1 MRQERNGERRQEA
14 RQKRDLRRNWPEPLM
29 EPACPTVAEK
39 GNQTRGSL
47 ESVDVQL
54 ILTCDDDSSK
64 PGDNVALI
72 EKRGASMRQV
82 VGPHGDGC
90 DCGGGHLYIG
100 LRGGRLSV
108 ADGQERGGGG
118 CKARAGC
125 CAVRP
130 KYCTEHPCSLS
141 SCLAFTSTTR
151 QILPPR
157 LPSDPSKWKRNNKFQ
172 LKMMIVRQVC
182 SGSRFSGEAIGCHL
196 R

>member
-39 GNQTRGSL
+39 GNHGQCGVDRKERCEYEAGSWT
-47 ESVDVQL
+47 SW
-54 ILTCDDDSSK
+54 
-64 PGDNVALI
+64 
-72 EKRGASMRQV
+72 RWMRLWWWS
-82 VGPHGDGC
+82 PLH
-90 DCGGGHLYIG
+90 
-100 LRGGRLSV
+100 RGGRLSV

-141 SCLAFTSTTR
+141 SRLAFTSTTR

-157 LPSDPSKWKRNNKFQ
+157 LPSDPSKWKRNNKFHS
-172 LKMMIVRQVC
+172 K
-182 SGSRFSGEAIGCHL
+182 
-196 R
+196 

>member
-29 EPACPTVAEK
+29 EPAWPTVAEK

-64 PGDNVALI
+64 PGQCGVDRKERCEYEAGSWTSW
-72 EKRGASMRQV
+72 RWMRLWWWS
-82 VGPHGDGC
+82 PLH
-90 DCGGGHLYIG
+90 
-100 LRGGRLSV
+100 RGGRLSV

-157 LPSDPSKWKRNNKFQ
+157 PPSDPSKWKRNNKFQ

>member
-29 EPACPTVAEK
+29 EPAWPTVAEK

-64 PGDNVALI
+64 PG
-72 EKRGASMRQV
+72 Q
-82 VGPHGDGC
+82 
-90 DCGGGHLYIG
+90 CGVG

-141 SCLAFTSTTR
+141 SRLAFTSTTR